1 MPVKVKDY
9 KDFIK
14 AHNKKNCPSVTG
26 KKKAELKVLAES
38 LGFKENDIKTVER
51 KKAPTKKAPTKK
63 APTKKAPT
71 KKAPMRAER
80 KKIESKI
87 TGVDEKE
94 LKELLKDVEKILS
107 VPLRNPNPKKD
118 LKKIT
123 DNNLIKDL
131 TIIIDN
137 YIFDN
142 DKKINKILDPI
153 FITPMNRV
161 GDVRKDAVN
170 KFKKLNSE
178 LGKDY
183 KELFNKFKKYNAEM
197 IIRNINNQPYIK
209 RLNEYRKKNME
220 YIKRILKI

>member
-161 GDVRKDAVN
+161 GDVRKDAVK
-170 KFKKLNSE
+170 KFEKINSE

-197 IIRNINNQPYIK
+197 IIRNINTQPYIK